1 VQLSWYLMPHIFK
14 ASSQS
19 SLDVANPEM
28 LKSENCRMGLSQ
40 SIFDLIVIGGG
51 PAGASAAITAAR
63 EGARVLLLERGSFP
77 RHKVCGEFVSAE
89 SLDLLGGF
97 LGARHAP
104 LLASAIRI
112 PQARLFFDGSPLQ
125 TPIDPPAAS
134 IARLD
139 LDAALWELAGEY
151 GVETRQQTTVQEIS
165 GTGPFRISASSGEF
179 SSLAVINA
187 TGRWSN
193 LGSKR
198 DDNAR
203 PQPKW
208 LGIKMYFAETSPKA
222 SADLYFFNG
231 GYCGVQPVAFRNP
244 GFDHGQ
250 VNVCAMVSTNVAST
264 LPQVFAQHPALSER
278 AGRWR
283 SLSNLVSTFPL
294 FFRDPRPVRDN
305 VLQVGDSAGFVD
317 PFVGDGISL
326 ALRSGSLAGESLI
339 PFFRGETSL
348 AHATRQYCRVYE
360 QRFAPVFRTSSKIRR
375 MLRLPRPVRRT
386 VLFML
391 QNAPGITRYLVSKT
405 R

>member
-1 VQLSWYLMPHIFK
+1 
-14 ASSQS
+14 
-19 SLDVANPEM
+19 
-28 LKSENCRMGLSQ
+28 MGVTPR
-40 SIFDLIVIGGG
+40 IYDLIVIGGG

-63 EGARVLLLERGSFP
+63 QGASVLLLERGSFP

-89 SLDLLGGF
+89 SLDLLTGL
-97 LGARHAP
+97 LGSRHAP
-104 LLASAIRI
+104 LLTSAIRI
-112 PQARLFFDGSPLQ
+112 PQARLFFDGSSLLQ

-139 LDAALWELAGEY
+139 LDATLWELAGEY
-151 GVETRQQTTVQEIS
+151 GAETRQQTTVQGID
-165 GTGPFRISASSGEF
+165 GTGPFQITTSSGEF
-179 SSLAVINA
+179 SSLSVINA

-193 LGSKR
+193 LSAKPE
-198 DDNAR
+198 DNAKS
-203 PQPKW
+203 QPRW
-208 LGIKMYFAETSPKA
+208 LGIKMYFAEASPKP
-222 SADLYFFNG
+222 SADLYFFDG

-244 GFDHGQ
+244 DSPHGQ
-250 VNVCAMVSTNVAST
+250 VNVCAMVSTDVAST

-278 AGRWR
+278 AERWR
-283 SLSNLVSTFPL
+283 PLSNLVSTFPL
-294 FFRDPRPVRDN
+294 FFRDPQPVRDN

-339 PFFRGETSL
+339 PFFRGEHSL
-348 AHATRQYCRVYE
+348 THATKQYCRSYE

-375 MLRLPRPVRRT
+375 MLRSPRPVRRS
-386 VLFML
+386 VLFLL